1 MKIEK
6 VLEKKVDALYDLEV
20 LELAEEIT
28 EKIEKK
34 KTKLRGYDFTNIVLT
49 KDDVIDMFEKYANQ
63 KQIGSPNTVSLKLF
77 TKAVISHRVEQR
89 GKERIAKSL
98 LSKVESFFKEDE

>member
-6 VLEKKVDALYDLEV
+6 VLEKKVNNLYDVEV
-20 LELAEEIT
+20 EELALLIKD
-28 EKIEKK
+28 KIEKK
-34 KTKLRGYDFTNIVLT
+34 KTKFQGYDASCVNFN
-49 KDDVIDMFEKYANQ
+49 KSDVIEIFEKYATE
-63 KQIGSPNTVSLKLF
+63 KQYGSPNTVSLKLF
-77 TKAVISHRVEQR
+77 IKAMISHRVEQK